1 MTDKKAELPNPSTLS
16 ILIAVILLAF
26 TLINFIS
33 IPSTQID
40 FSLLGIIF
48 PLKINF
54 STLVAVLVLG
64 LTASGTAW
72 LLQENR
78 ASNQYQNTIVHW
90 LLPSLTA
97 MVLLLILQQIP
108 FSGIWW
114 IAAFGSGLLLLLV
127 FTAEYC
133 VLDLEN
139 QYYQLAEIGISGL
152 SLAFFL
158 ILAVGL
164 HAAEIRLFLRV
175 PVLSTAGLLIF
186 LRVIHLRQEGRW
198 AYIHGSAV
206 FFLVGELA
214 AGLHYLPLDSV
225 SFGIA
230 LVGLLYAFIELSDRI
245 LESDAPLKT
254 EIFIT
259 PGIVLVSFWLVAFA
273 VL

>member
-1 MTDKKAELPNPSTLS
+1 MSVKKSELPDSSILS
-16 ILIAVILLAF
+16 VLIAVILLAY

-33 IPSTQID
+33 IPSTELE
-40 FSLLGIIF
+40 FSFLGIIF
-48 PLKINF
+48 PLNINF

-72 LLQENR
+72 MLQEHP
-78 ASNQYQNTIVHW
+78 AIDKYQNTIVHW
-90 LLPSLTA
+90 MLPSLTA
-97 MVLLLILQQIP
+97 MVLMLILQQIP
-108 FSGIWW
+108 FSGVWW
-114 IAAFGSGLLLLLV
+114 IGAFGSGLLLFLV

-139 QYYQLAEIGISGL
+139 RYYQLAEIGISGL

-175 PVLSTAGLLIF
+175 PVLSTAALLIF
-186 LRVIHLRQEGRW
+186 LRVIHLRHEGRW
-198 AYIHGSAV
+198 AYIHGSAI
-206 FFLVGELA
+206 FFLAGELA

-225 SFGIA
+225 SFGVA
-230 LVGLLYAFIELSDRI
+230 LVGFLYSFIELSDRI
-245 LESDAPLKT
+245 LDESIPLRSG
-254 EIFIT
+254 IYIT
-259 PGIVLVSFWLVAFA
+259 PGIVLVSFWVLAFV